1 MLDGRHVG
9 FRPGRRQS
17 RDTDAPRRSRQQ
29 GQQLRQLCL
38 GMGRQGLRQC
48 INAFEQTLKGELPDG
63 PRRGQAAVQQGIAQR
78 GEYGARGVRQAAVTQ
93 ARLHQCCRAPR
104 QHKHYRR
111 CGAEFQ
117 QASSLHGLTIARTLH
132 QPVER
137 AA

>member
-1 MLDGRHVG
+1 MARIAVVDDLDFNRDLVAALL
-9 FRPGRRQS
+9 RPAGHDIVEAADGAAALEMVRRE
-17 RDTDAPRRSRQQ
+17 RPELIVCDVLMPVMDGYEFVRR
-29 GQQLRQLCL
+29 LRSDPVC
-38 GMGRQGLRQC
+38 
-48 INAFEQTLKGELPDG
+48 
-63 PRRGQAAVQQGIAQR
+63 

-104 QHKHYRR
+104 QHKHHRR

-117 QASSLHGLTIARTLH
+117 QASSLHDRTIARTLH